1 MAADKEAETP
11 CGQPY
16 VLATI
21 ATSDREMSAILSQE
35 ILKRLNFERFKSCV
49 RVDTNHCLE
58 YIRRQGVTDKQIV
71 LTAHLP
77 YECVRIWS
85 AVRQEALSKQIPC
98 CYISIFNA
106 FLHETTGFKVKSNS
120 QRLEERLRKVTSETK
135 SKFVGKNGK
144 AYRALCEKQ
153 VRVSLQMDD
162 LETLAEAETRLSE
175 QKLINNKLQED
186 NHILQKDNQSLQE
199 RLENLVK
206 NMSEAQEAGVIAE
219 GKILDLEQKNRSL
232 EDYIKEL
239 GQDLDF
245 RNNGYKNLSDIGER
259 QWRRKLTEVR
269 ANVQKALW
277 FSKTFGLELDS
288 VRFKDDV
295 GASHTCSYSDKTRKS
310 YKNLSEADQQK
321 VKNVLFILDKFC
333 VGEEAY
339 HELSMIDGNDG
350 LPRSYLIKQCK
361 DDLNKLCHITA
372 TPGSAQ
378 GAQLDFLQELKS
390 VVQKQESYVISI
402 TVKSWKLL
410 TYIL

>member
-1 MAADKEAETP
+1 MRGGRREAETP

-16 VLATI
+16 VFATV
-21 ATSDREMSAILSQE
+21 ATNERE

-49 RVDTNHCLE
+49 RVDTHHCLE
-58 YIRRQGVTDKQIV
+58 YIRRQGVTDEQIV
-71 LTAHLP
+71 LTAHLQ

-85 AVRQEALSKQIPC
+85 AVWQEALSKQIPC

-120 QRLEERLRKVTSETK
+120 QWLEERLRKVASETK

-199 RLENLVK
+199 RLESLVK

-259 QWRRKLTEVR
+259 QWRRKLRLEQMCRKPCGFEKHLVWNWILYISRMTL
-269 ANVQKALW
+269 VQVTHVL
-277 FSKTFGLELDS
+277 
-288 VRFKDDV
+288 
-295 GASHTCSYSDKTRKS
+295 TRTRPES
-310 YKNLSEADQQK
+310 
-321 VKNVLFILDKFC
+321 
-333 VGEEAY
+333 
-339 HELSMIDGNDG
+339 
-350 LPRSYLIKQCK
+350 RIK
-361 DDLNKLCHITA
+361 I
-372 TPGSAQ
+372 
-378 GAQLDFLQELKS
+378 
-390 VVQKQESYVISI
+390 
-402 TVKSWKLL
+402 
-410 TYIL
+410 

>member
-1 MAADKEAETP
+1 
-11 CGQPY
+11 
-16 VLATI
+16 
-21 ATSDREMSAILSQE
+21 MSAILSQE

-77 YECVRIWS
+77 YECVRVWS

-120 QRLEERLRKVTSETK
+120 QRLEERLRKVASETK

-186 NHILQKDNQSLQE
+186 NHILQKDNHILQKDNQSLQE
-199 RLENLVK
+199 RIENLVK

-219 GKILDLEQKNRSL
+219 GKNLDLEQKNRSL

-259 QWRRKLTEVR
+259 QWRRKLTELR

-390 VVQKQESYVISI
+390 VVQKQVSYVISI